1 VIDSVYAGI
10 PSQLLANRPDIRQ
23 AEYELEASKL
33 DVKVAKANFYPS
45 IGISAGVGLQAFN
58 AKFLMRTPESLLYS
72 LVGDMVSPLINR
84 NAIKAEYRN
93 ANSRQLQAIYDY
105 EKAILNGYIEVANAL
120 SNIENLKQS
129 YELKEA
135 QVNALTESIDLSL
148 RLFKSAR
155 AEYTEVLLTQREALD
170 SKIEIIET
178 KRDQLL
184 ANVKMYQALGGGWN

>member
-1 VIDSVYAGI
+1 
-10 PSQLLANRPDIRQ
+10 
-23 AEYELEASKL
+23 
-33 DVKVAKANFYPS
+33 
-45 IGISAGVGLQAFN
+45 
-58 AKFLMRTPESLLYS
+58 
-72 LVGDMVSPLINR
+72 
-84 NAIKAEYRN
+84 
-93 ANSRQLQAIYDY
+93 
-105 EKAILNGYIEVANAL
+105 
-120 SNIENLKQS
+120 LKQS

>member
-1 VIDSVYAGI
+1 
-10 PSQLLANRPDIRQ
+10 
-23 AEYELEASKL
+23 LEASKL

-45 IGISAGVGLQAFN
+45 ISVSAGVGLQAF
-58 AKFLMRTPESLLYS
+58 KPQFLTRTPESLLFA
-72 LVGDMVSPLINR
+72 LVGEVVGPLINR
-84 NAIKAEYRN
+84 NAIKAEYKN
-93 ANSRQLQAIYDY
+93 ANSRQLQAIYEY
-105 EKAILNGYIEVANAL
+105 ERAILNGYIEVANEL

-129 YELKEA
+129 YKLKEA
-135 QVNALTESIDLSL
+135 QVKALTESIDLSL

-184 ANVKMYQALGGGWN
+184 ANVKMYQVLGGGWN